1 MGKAA
6 AFALADNLVNIL
18 FRIVRNELIFLI
30 VDSSVTQFAYIE
42 FLIVL
47 RLLVFEAI
55 LPDLVQIL

>member
-1 MGKAA
+1 MGKAT

-18 FRIVRNELIFLI
+18 LRIVRNELFFLI